1 MPDNDAVTVKE
12 LMIDIFEYPH
22 IPYWFTIKQVI
33 GVIRKSLINTEK
45 CVHPRVVLV
54 FDEQYNLIGLVTLRE
69 ILQGLDPKLKA
80 TEINNAGIGP
90 IDDASLPAF
99 EKDIFSEGAKR
110 LMDKPLSDVMTPIR
124 IFLSPED
131 SVIKAALL
139 MLHNNL
145 IVLPVL
151 ENKKKFVGV
160 IRMPEVFEAIFAK
173 VLQAE

>member
-1 MPDNDAVTVKE
+1 MPDNDAAAVKE

-45 CVHPRVVLV
+45 CVQPRVVLV
-54 FDEQYNLIGLVTLRE
+54 FDEQYNLIGLVTLKE
-69 ILQGLDPKLKA
+69 ILQGLDPKLKPA
-80 TEINNAGIGP
+80 EISNADIGP
-90 IDDASLPAF
+90 VDDASLLAF
-99 EKDIFSEGAKR
+99 EKSMFSEGAKK
-110 LMDKPLSDVMTPIR
+110 LMDKPVSDVMTPIR

-139 MLHNNL
+139 MLNHNL
-145 IVLPVL
+145 MVLPVL

-160 IRMPEVFEAIFAK
+160 IRIPEVFEAIFAK

>member
-22 IPYWFTIKQVI
+22 MPYWFTIKQVI

-80 TEINNAGIGP
+80 TEINNADIGP

-99 EKDIFSEGAKR
+99 EKGIFSEGAKR

>member
-1 MPDNDAVTVKE
+1 MPDDDAVSVKE
-12 LMIDIFEYPH
+12 LMVDVFEYPH

-33 GVIRKSLINTEK
+33 GVIRKSLIHTEK

-54 FDEQYNLIGLVTLRE
+54 FDEQYKLIGLVALRE
-69 ILQGLDPKLKA
+69 ILQSLEPKLKPA
-80 TEINNAGIGP
+80 EINNADIGP
-90 IDDASLPAF
+90 VDDSSLRVF
-99 EKDIFSEGAKR
+99 EKSMFSEEAKR
-110 LMDKPLSDVMTPIR
+110 LMDKPVSDVMTPIG

-139 MLHNNL
+139 MLRHNL

-151 ENKKKFVGV
+151 ENQKKFVGV
-160 IRMPEVFEAIFAK
+160 IRIPEVFEAIFAK